1 MLTSNALKAEEGAA
15 WPLVT
20 WEKKAGP
27 PVPFLPICGLN
38 GMQLEN
44 IHVPTLMKAHAARY
58 RIRINTGVNCQNEK
72 KGAMT

>member
-15 WPLVT
+15 WPPVT

-27 PVPFLPICGLN
+27 TVPFLPICGLN

-44 IHVPTLMKAHAARY
+44 IYVPTP
-58 RIRINTGVNCQNEK
+58 NEGTYHK
-72 KGAMT
+72 IEN